1 LGKTRKCQARRKLE
15 KEKFALMKK
24 KMYKF
29 SLVENGSDFVKNFRH
44 MSKQKYE
51 ELKDKLDK
59 ISGLWVPVKIS

>member
-1 LGKTRKCQARRKLE
+1 
-15 KEKFALMKK
+15 MKK